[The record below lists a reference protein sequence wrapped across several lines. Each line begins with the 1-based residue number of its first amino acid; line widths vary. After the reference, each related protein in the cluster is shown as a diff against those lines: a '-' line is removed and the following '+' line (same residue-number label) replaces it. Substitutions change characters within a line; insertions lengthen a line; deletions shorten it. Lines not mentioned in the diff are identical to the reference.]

1 MAFRRDEPSDDFRR
15 QVSAL
20 RTQLGQV
27 EHDDAIPMDAPESGS
42 GPAASSPAHSGAG
55 YMAPVN
61 TTPRPE
67 RELPASNDPGTIS
80 AGMHIAGSIAAV
92 GAVHIHGSVEGD
104 VTSDT
109 EVTIAEGAYAD
120 ATITAPRIT
129 VAGTVSG
136 RIFCSDLL
144 EILPR
149 GQVSGDV
156 ETRVI
161 IVHDGARLN
170 GSLNMGGSDKVE
182 DAAAATESAD
192 EHGQ

>member
-27 EHDDAIPMDAPESGS
+27 EHDDAIPMDTPESGS
-42 GPAASSPAHSGAG
+42 ASIAPPAAHSGAA

-61 TTPRPE
+61 TTPRAE
-67 RELPASNDPGTIS
+67 RTPPTSSDPGTIS
-80 AGMHIAGSIAAV
+80 AGMHITGSITAV

-109 EVTIAEGAYAD
+109 EVTIAEGAETD

-129 VAGTVSG
+129 VAGSVTG

-170 GSLNMGGSDKVE
+170 GSLSMGGG
-182 DAAAATESAD
+182 DAYDDATATESAD

>member
-20 RTQLGQV
+20 RTQMGQV
-27 EHDDAIPMDAPESGS
+27 EQDDAVPMESPDS
-42 GPAASSPAHSGAG
+42 GDGAAASSPTRSGAAI
-55 YMAPVN
+55 MAAVN
-61 TTPRPE
+61 ASLRPPREMPTTSE
-67 RELPASNDPGTIS
+67 PGTIS
-80 AGMHIAGSIAAV
+80 AGMHITGSISAV
-92 GAVHIHGSVEGD
+92 GAVHILGSVEGD

-109 EVTIAEGAYAD
+109 EITVAEGAQTD
-120 ATITAPRIT
+120 ATISAPRVT
-129 VAGTVSG
+129 VAGTVTG

-149 GQVSGDV
+149 GSVSGDV
-156 ETRVI
+156 ATRVI

-170 GSLNMGGSDKVE
+170 GNLSMRGDDALE
-182 DAAAATESAD
+182 DATESAD